1 MTVPRVCLEEIAMA
15 KAKKRVAARKKS
27 SKRGKANAK
36 PARKTAAKHAT
47 PKKAK
52 SKVQRAGRSTAKSAA
67 KRKKPPKMV
76 ETTQVVA
83 MPVEVTPMDVI
94 EQRATGVVA
103 ITEYESVQITTSVSP
118 VVEPERGEDIGSASA
133 SP

>member
-1 MTVPRVCLEEIAMA
+1 MA

-27 SKRGKANAK
+27 SKRGNANAK
-36 PARKTAAKHAT
+36 PAHKMAAKHAT
-47 PKKAK
+47 LKKAK
-52 SKVQRAGRSTAKSAA
+52 SRVQRGGASAKKPAV

-76 ETTQVVA
+76 ETTQVLA
-83 MPVEVTPMDVI
+83 MPVETAPMDVI

-103 ITEYESVQITTSVSP
+103 ITGYESVEIATSVSP
-118 VVEPERGEDIGSASA
+118 GVEPERGEDIGSASA